1 MRLGERRVS
10 ATKSKDI
17 KLTIEYVDKH
27 GEPVK
32 RGFLVNS
39 SASRSEMNEIIYAI
53 GSAIDKASEE
63 AK

>member
-10 ATKSKDI
+10 AAKSKDI

-32 RGFLVNS
+32 RGFLIEATATDAEVAEAFMAIVNTFKM
-39 SASRSEMNEIIYAI
+39 ARGEM
-53 GSAIDKASEE
+53 S
-63 AK
+63 